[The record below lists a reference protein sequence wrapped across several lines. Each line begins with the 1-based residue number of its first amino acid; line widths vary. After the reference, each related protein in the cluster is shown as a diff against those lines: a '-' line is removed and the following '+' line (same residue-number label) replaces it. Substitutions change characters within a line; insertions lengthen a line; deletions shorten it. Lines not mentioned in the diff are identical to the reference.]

1 MKYYKTTEK
10 IYDFCK
16 SYIDEHGYAPTI
28 REIGKGVGLSSTSVV
43 HRHMQRLFR
52 NGRFETEH
60 PGEARAF
67 RVISQNSKSTN
78 KSIDKDGLLDYIKE
92 EFPGVIDTH
101 WNWDV
106 LENIIDYTQSHFTFE
121 ESLQEEAGYKYR
133 VPHKRVH
140 DLFIKKIESY
150 RDRFELGHS
159 IEAELHEVLSKW
171 LINHIQHDDADYV
184 GAVKE
189 NMMGI
194 IKEKEKKKGKNWF
207 ARFFS

>member
-1 MKYYKTTEK
+1 MKMDWLPEYNTGIEVIDDQHKR
-10 IYDFCK
+10 IL
-16 SYIDEHGYAPTI
+16 SYINEINTI
-28 REIGKGVGLSSTSVV
+28 AVGTNRARVKEI
-43 HRHMQRLFR
+43 
-52 NGRFETEH
+52 
-60 PGEARAF
+60 
-67 RVISQNSKSTN
+67 
-78 KSIDKDGLLDYIKE
+78 LD
-92 EFPGVIDTH
+92 
-101 WNWDV
+101 
-106 LENIIDYTQSHFTFE
+106 NIIDYTQSHFTFE

-150 RDRFELGHS
+150 RDRFEMGHT

-184 GAVKE
+184 GSVKQ

-194 IKEKEKKKGKNWF
+194 IKEKEAKKGKNWF

>member
-1 MKYYKTTEK
+1 MEWNDTFN
-10 IYDFCK
+10 IG
-16 SYIDEHGYAPTI
+16 IDVI
-28 REIGKGVGLSSTSVV
+28 DQQ
-43 HRHMQRLFR
+43 HRQ
-52 NGRFETEH
+52 
-60 PGEARAF
+60 
-67 RVISQNSKSTN
+67 I
-78 KSIDKDGLLDYIKE
+78 LDYINILEQIRVTGDKSKIKE
-92 EFPGVIDTH
+92 
-101 WNWDV
+101 V
-106 LENIIDYTQSHFTFE
+106 LDDLIDYTQSHFTFE
-121 ESLQEEAGYKYR
+121 ESLQEEADYKYR

-150 RDRFELGHS
+150 RDRFQMGHS

-194 IKEKEKKKGKNWF
+194 IKEKEQKRGKNWF

>member
-1 MKYYKTTEK
+1 MKMKWILEYNTG
-10 IYDFCK
+10 
-16 SYIDEHGYAPTI
+16 ID
-28 REIGKGVGLSSTSVV
+28 
-43 HRHMQRLFR
+43 
-52 NGRFETEH
+52 
-60 PGEARAF
+60 
-67 RVISQNSKSTN
+67 VIDDQHKR
-78 KSIDKDGLLDYIKE
+78 ILDYINE
-92 EFPGVIDTH
+92 ID
-101 WNWDV
+101 DV
-106 LENIIDYTQSHFTFE
+106 SVKTDRARIRQILDNIIDYTQSHFTFE

-140 DLFIKKIESY
+140 DLFIKKIENY
-150 RDRFELGHS
+150 RDRFEEGHS
-159 IEAELHEVLSKW
+159 IESELNDVLAKW